1 MTDRTDEQLLAD
13 HAAGDA
19 DAFRRLV
26 ERYNRELYTFVF
38 RFTRSTAAAEDVVQ
52 ESFLQIHLSADRFD
66 PSRRFKP
73 WLFTIGANKARDWLR
88 GRSRQR
94 EVPLDA
100 KISGADET
108 GQTFLD
114 LLSDPGDAP
123 GEAMEA
129 DETRQAVQRAVDRLP
144 SALRE
149 ALVLAYFHRFA
160 YKEMADVLGI
170 PVGTVKSRLHAA
182 VGAFGKVFREESRNR
197 ENLSG
202 E

>member
-1 MTDRTDEQLLAD
+1 VTDRTDEQLLAD
-13 HAAGDA
+13 HVAGDA
-19 DAFRRLV
+19 DAFRRLM
-26 ERYNRELYTFVF
+26 ERHSRELYTFVF

-52 ESFLQIHLSADRFD
+52 ESFLQIHLSAERFD
-66 PSRRFKP
+66 PSRRLKP

-94 EVPLDA
+94 EVALDA
-100 KISGADET
+100 KISSEDET

-114 LLSDPGDAP
+114 LLADPGEAP
-123 GEAMEA
+123 GEVMGA

-144 SALRE
+144 PVLRE

-160 YKEMADVLGI
+160 YKEMADILGI

-182 VGAFGKVFREESRNR
+182 VGAFGKVFREESRKR

-202 E
+202 